1 MAQFCAIIL
10 RRLILYRY
18 NGLVY
23 TWGSSSHGQLGH
35 GNKRTQLQPKLCEA
49 LEAECRERS
58 STARLLGCAPILLEL
73 GLPQLKCIIQAQV
86 IAYYNRHTP
95 PQARA
100 SSQSRPRRVAVTH

>member
-1 MAQFCAIIL
+1 MFFALWIDDTWMA
-10 RRLILYRY
+10 
-18 NGLVY
+18 LVC
-23 TWGSSSHGQLGH
+23 LFAVLMC
-35 GNKRTQLQPKLCEA
+35 NL
-49 LEAECRERS
+49 
-58 STARLLGCAPILLEL
+58 TARLLGCAPILLEL